1 MGESPKGT
9 AVGIPPPYLNY
20 PDEDMNRKR
29 DTFANCIEVLE
40 TFAAVFKQAWRG
52 QIAKRYICQIYQSAG
67 AFHCIGITVLVFLK
81 YVSSWLQLYF
91 PQHDKTYVLP
101 VHF

>member
-40 TFAAVFKQAWRG
+40 TFAAVFKQA
-52 QIAKRYICQIYQSAG
+52 
-67 AFHCIGITVLVFLK
+67 
-81 YVSSWLQLYF
+81 
-91 PQHDKTYVLP
+91 
-101 VHF
+101 